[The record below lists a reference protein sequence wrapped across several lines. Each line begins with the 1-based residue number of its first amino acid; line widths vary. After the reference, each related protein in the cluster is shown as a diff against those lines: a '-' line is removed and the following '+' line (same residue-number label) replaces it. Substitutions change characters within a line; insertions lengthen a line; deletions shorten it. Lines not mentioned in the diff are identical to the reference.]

1 MKKTGV
7 ASVATVIALNGF
19 KTEVLASPSNS
30 GCDEGV
36 AGCPGGTSSRLI
48 CIGGTVHNMNSH
60 NHAVSR
66 NGYTIPA
73 TGGGMVSRSN
83 ECGLSKWT
91 TWWLVYSPECFEN
104 AL

>member
-73 TGGGMVSRSN
+73 TGGV
-83 ECGLSKWT
+83 W
-91 TWWLVYSPECFEN
+91 SPAQTN
-104 AL
+104 AGCPNGQHGG